1 LPITLS
7 VPKGIFVEKA
17 NEKKEK
23 VNEIVQKEKK

>member
-17 NEKKEK
+17 KENKEK
-23 VNEIVQKEKK
+23 ANEIVQKEKK